1 MNATTKTII
10 DRLPD
15 KLVLIPGDIALAFGM
30 MSSNPILDAIKCG
43 RIAAS
48 SVGGKFF
55 FSRDEAARY
64 IESTAYKPQEGTIRK

>member
-30 MSSNPILDAIKCG
+30 MSANPILDAIKRG

-55 FSRDEAARY
+55 ISRDEAARY
-64 IESTAYKPQEGTIRK
+64 IESTAYKPVEA

>member
-15 KLVLIPGDIALAFGM
+15 KPVLIPGDIALAFGM
-30 MSSNPILDAIKCG
+30 ASSFAIIDAIRRG

-48 SVGGKFF
+48 SVGGKFYI
-55 FSRDEAARY
+55 SREEAARY
-64 IESTAYKPQEGTIRK
+64 IESTAFNADEA